1 MRSSRRSASVDF
13 PWSMWAMMEKL
24 RMRVGSRIGRMYGSR
39 DPFASATGRLTT
51 ARAGCH
57 HRARDATCRKCGGR
71 DGAAGAR
78 CVDPTAARRL
88 RGALVDLASS
98 VATMASSSPSSAA
111 GYWTT
116 TATSRPSRRACSS
129 GWALGRSSCLASS
142 RARNARTCA
151 RLDSLRREAP
161 VPRPPA
167 HEPVRQAEDCVPSG
181 RRRRAGVPAAGQLRP
196 LSFVGLRPALRRRR
210 VLRAPARAASSTS
223 DQRASRSTDRPGQPG
238 ARTRPRLAVSA
249 TA

>member
-1 MRSSRRSASVDF
+1 MRSGSVDF
-13 PWSMWAMMEKL
+13 RWSMWAMIEKL

-39 DPFASATGRLTT
+39 DAFAGATGGLTT

-88 RGALVDLASS
+88 RGALVTVGLFAIPAALNAVLELFRSRLSVPNLALLLANPFCEEPWMRAFLQTRLGQLGWQAPLIVLAS
-98 VATMASSSPSSAA
+98 ASAQAA
-111 GYWTT
+111 YH
-116 TATSRPSRRACSS
+116 
-129 GWALGRSSCLASS
+129 LY
-142 RARNARTCA
+142 
-151 RLDSLRREAP
+151 
-161 VPRPPA
+161 
-167 HEPVRQAEDCVPSG
+167 HEPVRRAEDCVPSG

-196 LSFVGLRPALRRRR
+196 LSFVGLRPGLRRRR